1 MALVLMLAAG
11 LLSAAPSSFAIA
23 AEPDAATFELMLPRR
38 AAADEAVWAQVR
50 VGALP
55 RGAEVTVETADGARL
70 GSVSP
75 FGLRSAQQGASYT
88 IPLPAG
94 AIVDGRVQLR
104 LQVTQASA
112 AARAPTPSEVEGV
125 SLIFVPVTK

>member
-1 MALVLMLAAG
+1 MALARMLAAG
-11 LLSAAPSSFAIA
+11 LLSAALAGFSFA
-23 AEPDAATFELMLPRR
+23 AEPDAATFELTLPRR

-50 VGALP
+50 VGVLP
-55 RGAEVTVETADGARL
+55 RGAEVVVGTADGERI

-75 FGLRSAQQGASYT
+75 FGFRSAQQGASYT

-104 LQVTQASA
+104 LQVTQAGA
-112 AARAPTPSEVEGV
+112 AARAPASGEVEGV
-125 SLIFVPVTK
+125 RLIFVPVTK